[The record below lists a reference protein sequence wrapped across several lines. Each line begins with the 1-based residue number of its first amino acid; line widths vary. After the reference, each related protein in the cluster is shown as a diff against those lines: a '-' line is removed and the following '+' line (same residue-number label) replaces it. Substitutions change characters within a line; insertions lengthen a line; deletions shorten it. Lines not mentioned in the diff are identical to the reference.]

1 MGAFMAGVELAREQ
15 AAILLESARLRLR
28 RFTAA
33 DLDLLVE
40 LDSDPEVMRWISY
53 GVPTP
58 RERYEHEILPR
69 WFAQYQATPLLGYW
83 AAESRD
89 DGAFV
94 GWFHLRPDRIDDGEQ
109 ELGYRL
115 RRAAWG
121 QGLATEGSV
130 ALLDHGFRRVGTDRI
145 SARTLAGN
153 HASQRVMQKCGLRY
167 ERDFVYPEDVIAGRS
182 ERERTAV
189 KYSLGREDWLRRPA

>member
-1 MGAFMAGVELAREQ
+1 MAGVEIAREQ
-15 AAILLESARLRLR
+15 TAILLESARLRLR

>member
-1 MGAFMAGVELAREQ
+1 MTGVEFAREQ

-58 RERYEHEILPR
+58 RERYEREILPR

-83 AAESRD
+83 AAESRE

-94 GWFHLRPDRIDDGEQ
+94 GWFHLRPDRFDDGEQ

-121 QGLATEGSV
+121 RGLATEGSM
-130 ALLDHGFRRVGTDRI
+130 ALLDHGFRRVGAGRI
-145 SARTLAGN
+145 SARTLAAN
-153 HASQRVMQKCGLRY
+153 HASQRVMRKCGLEY

-182 ERERTAV
+182 AQERAAV
-189 KYSLGREDWLRRPA
+189 KYSLGRDDWLRRPA

>member
-1 MGAFMAGVELAREQ
+1 MTGPEVAREQ
-15 AAILLESARLRLR
+15 AVILLESARLRLR

-33 DLDLLVE
+33 DLDCLVE

-58 RERYEHEILPR
+58 RERYEREILPR
-69 WFAQYQATPLLGYW
+69 WFAQYEATPLLGYW
-83 AAESRD
+83 AAETRD
-89 DGAFV
+89 DGRFV

-121 QGLATEGSV
+121 LGLATEGSL
-130 ALLDHGFRRVGTDRI
+130 ALLEHGFRRVGAGRI

-182 ERERTAV
+182 ERERAAV
-189 KYSLGREDWLRRPA
+189 KYSLARDAWLRRQA

>member
-1 MGAFMAGVELAREQ
+1 MAREKSV
-15 AAILLESARLRLR
+15 ILLESARLRLR

-33 DLDLLVE
+33 DLDRLVE

-58 RERYEHEILPR
+58 RERYECEILPR
-69 WFAQYQATPLLGYW
+69 WFAQYEATPLLGYW
-83 AAESRD
+83 AAETRH

-121 QGLATEGSV
+121 RGLATEGSR
-130 ALLDHGFRRVGTDRI
+130 ALLDHGFRRVGAGRI

-153 HASQRVMQKCGLRY
+153 RASQRVMQKCGLEY
-167 ERDFVYPEDVIAGRS
+167 ERDFVYPEAAIAGRS
-182 ERERTAV
+182 ERERVAV
-189 KYSLGREDWLRRPA
+189 KYALDRDTWLRRQA

>member
-1 MGAFMAGVELAREQ
+1 MAGVELAREQ

-121 QGLATEGSV
+121 LGLATEGSV

>member
-1 MGAFMAGVELAREQ
+1 MAGVGFAREQ
-15 AAILLESARLRLR
+15 MAILLESARLRLR

-40 LDSDPEVMRWISY
+40 LDSDPEVMRWITY

-58 RERYEHEILPR
+58 RERYEREILPR
-69 WFAQYQATPLLGYW
+69 WFAQYEATPLLGYW

-89 DGAFV
+89 GGAFV

-121 QGLATEGSV
+121 RGLATEGSL
-130 ALLDHGFRRVGTDRI
+130 ALLDHGFRRVGADRI
-145 SARTLAGN
+145 TARTLAGN
-153 HASQRVMQKCGLRY
+153 RASQRVMQKCGLAY
-167 ERDFVYPEDVIAGRS
+167 ERDFIYPEDVIAGRS
-182 ERERTAV
+182 AQERTAV

>member
-1 MGAFMAGVELAREQ
+1 MAGVELAREQ

-153 HASQRVMQKCGLRY
+153 HASQRVMQKCGLVY
-167 ERDFVYPEDVIAGRS
+167 QRDFVYPEDVIAGRS

>member
-1 MGAFMAGVELAREQ
+1 MAGVELAREQ

-182 ERERTAV
+182 ERERAAV
-189 KYSLGREDWLRRPA
+189 KYSLDKDAWLRRLA

>member
-1 MGAFMAGVELAREQ
+1 MAGVELAREQ

>member
-1 MGAFMAGVELAREQ
+1 MAGVELAREQ

-40 LDSDPEVMRWISY
+40 LDSDPEVMRWITY

-58 RERYEHEILPR
+58 RERYEREILPR
-69 WFAQYQATPLLGYW
+69 WFAQYEATPLLGYW

-89 DGAFV
+89 GGAFV

-121 QGLATEGSV
+121 RGLATEGSL
-130 ALLDHGFRRVGTDRI
+130 ALLDHGFRRVGADRI
-145 SARTLAGN
+145 TARTLAGN
-153 HASQRVMQKCGLRY
+153 RASQRVMQKCGLAY
-167 ERDFVYPEDVIAGRS
+167 ERDFIYPEDVIAGRS
-182 ERERTAV
+182 AQERTAV